1 MHGVFGV
8 AEVRAAEAAMAAT
21 VADGVLMRRAAGG
34 LAAHLRGF
42 LGSTYGRRVVLLV
55 GAGDNGGDAL
65 WAGAELRRR
74 GARVTAVLLAPGR
87 AHAEG
92 LAALRAARGRVLA
105 LGPDTGDPGGGP
117 APGADNGGA
126 DTGGAGRGRGTGTGP
141 APLDAA
147 RALVAGADVVVDG
160 IVGISGRGALRDP
173 APALVAA
180 ADDAGVPI
188 VACDLPSGV
197 DPGTGT
203 TDGAHVRA
211 ARTVTFGAR
220 KPVHALAAPLCGP
233 VHLVDIGLGPFLPA
247 EPHARL
253 LTDAEV
259 GARWPVPGPDDDKYT
274 QGVVGIAAGSAT
286 YPGAAVLAAGA
297 AALATSGM
305 VRFAGSAADEVRRH
319 RPEIVATGDIT
330 DAGRTQA
337 WAVGPGIGTGSA
349 GLAVLEAVLDREVP
363 LCIDADGITLLAR
376 HPHLRARIHARPVV
390 LTPHAGEFARI
401 AGDAGPDRV
410 AAARRAAADLGVTVL
425 LKGNATVV
433 AAPDGRALVD
443 PAVDSWAATAGSGD
457 VLTGMI
463 GALLAAG
470 LEPWWAAGCATVVHG
485 RAATVAAGRH
495 GLPAVPAPASE
506 MRAAIPAALRAVR
519 AAAPGGTA

>member
-1 MHGVFGV
+1 MYGLYT
-8 AEVRAAEAAMAAT
+8 ADQVRASEGAMAET

-34 LAAHLRGF
+34 LAAQLREF

-55 GAGDNGGDAL
+55 GAGDNGGDTL
-65 WAGAELRRR
+65 WTGAELRRR
-74 GARVTAVLLAPGR
+74 GAQVTALLLAPDR
-87 AHAEG
+87 AHPAG
-92 LAALRAARGRVLA
+92 LAALRRARGRVL
-105 LGPDTGDPGGGP
+105 PVHD
-117 APGADNGGA
+117 
-126 DTGGAGRGRGTGTGP
+126 GT
-141 APLDAA
+141 LDAA
-147 RALVAGADVVVDG
+147 RELVAGADVVVDG
-160 IVGISGRGALRDP
+160 IVGISGRGPLRDP

-180 ADDAGVPI
+180 AADAGVPI

-197 DPGTGT
+197 DTDTGR
-203 TDGAHVRA
+203 TDGPHVRA
-211 ARTVTFGAR
+211 DLTVTFGTR

-233 VHLVDIGLGPFLPA
+233 VRLVDFGLGPYLG
-247 EPHARL
+247 EPHAWVL
-253 LTDAEV
+253 GDADV
-259 GARWPVPGPDDDKYT
+259 GRCWPVPGPDDDKYS

-337 WAVGPGIGTGSA
+337 WSVGPGIGTGTP
-349 GLAVLEAVLDREVP
+349 GRAVLDAVLDREVP
-363 LCIDADGITLLAR
+363 VCIDADGITLLAGDR
-376 HPHLRARIHARPVV
+376 TLRERIHGQPVV

-401 AGDAGPDRV
+401 AGDLWHEHGGDRI
-410 AAARRAAADLGVTVL
+410 AAARAAASWLGVTVL

-433 AAPDGRALVD
+433 AAPDGRVLVD
-443 PAVDSWAATAGSGD
+443 PAADSWAATAGSGD

-470 LEPWWAAGCATVVHG
+470 TDPWWAAGCATLVHA
-485 RAATVAAGRH
+485 RAATLAAGRH
-495 GLPAVPAPASE
+495 GQPPVPAPASSLQ
-506 MRAAIPAALRAVR
+506 AAIPAALSGVR
-519 AAAPGGTA
+519 AAAAADPAPPGASRG

>member
-1 MHGVFGV
+1 MHGLHT
-8 AEVRAAEAAMAAT
+8 ADQVRAAEAAMMRT
-21 VADGVLMRRAAGG
+21 VGDGVLMRRAAAG
-34 LAAHLRGF
+34 LAHHVRAF
-42 LGSTYGRRVVLLV
+42 LGATYGRRVVLLV

-74 GARVTAVLLAPGR
+74 GAHVTAVLLAPDR
-87 AHAEG
+87 AHPAG

-105 LGPDTGDPGGGP
+105 LHAPPVSDPGP
-117 APGADNGGA
+117 AAAGAL
-126 DTGGAGRGRGTGTGP
+126 DT
-141 APLDAA
+141 A
-147 RALVAGADVVVDG
+147 RALIAVADVVVDG

-173 APALVAA
+173 APELVAA
-180 ADDAGVPI
+180 ADGAGVPI

-197 DPGTGT
+197 DCDTGA
-203 TDGAHVRA
+203 TDGPHVRA
-211 ARTVTFGAR
+211 ALTVTFGTR

-233 VHLVDIGLGPFLPA
+233 VRLVDFGLGPYLEGT
-247 EPHARL
+247 EPHAWVL
-253 LTDAEV
+253 SDGDV
-259 GARWPVPGPDDDKYT
+259 GARWPVPGPDDDKYS

-319 RPEIVATGDIT
+319 WPEIVATGDIT

-337 WAVGPGIGTGSA
+337 WAVGPGLGTGGQ
-349 GLAVLEAVLDREVP
+349 GLAVLEEALGREVP
-363 LCIDADGITLLAR
+363 LCLDADAITLLAQ
-376 HPHLRARIHARPVV
+376 HAHLRDRIRGEPVV

-401 AGDAGPDRV
+401 AGEVGADRIG
-410 AAARRAAADLGVTVL
+410 AARRAAADLGVTVL

-433 AAPDGRALVD
+433 AAPDGRVLVD
-443 PAVDSWAATAGSGD
+443 PAADSWAATAGSGD

-470 LEPWWAAGCATVVHG
+470 LDPWWAAGCATLVHA
-485 RAATVAAGRH
+485 RAATAAAREH
-495 GLPAVPAPASE
+495 GLPPVPVPASA
-506 MRAAIPAALRAVR
+506 MQAAIPVALRAVR
-519 AAAPGGTA
+519 AAAAPY

>member
-1 MHGVFGV
+1 MHGLHT
-8 AEVRAAEAAMAAT
+8 ADQVRAAEAAMMRT
-21 VADGVLMRRAAGG
+21 VGDGVLMRRAAAG
-34 LAAHLRGF
+34 LAHHVREF
-42 LGSTYGRRVVLLV
+42 LGATYGRRVVLLV

-74 GARVTAVLLAPGR
+74 GAHVTAVLLAPDR
-87 AHAEG
+87 AHPAG
-92 LAALRAARGRVLA
+92 LAALRAARGRVLV
-105 LGPDTGDPGGGP
+105 LHPPGP
-117 APGADNGGA
+117 AAGG
-126 DTGGAGRGRGTGTGP
+126 
-141 APLDAA
+141 LDAA

-173 APALVAA
+173 APELVAA
-180 ADDAGVPI
+180 ADGAGVPI

-197 DPGTGT
+197 DCDTGA
-203 TDGAHVRA
+203 TDGPHVRA
-211 ARTVTFGAR
+211 ALTVTFGCR

-233 VHLVDIGLGPFLPA
+233 VRLVDFGLGPFLEGT
-247 EPHARL
+247 EPHARVL
-253 LTDAEV
+253 SDGDV
-259 GARWPVPGPDDDKYT
+259 GARWPVPGPDDDKYS

-319 RPEIVATGDIT
+319 WPEIVATGDIT

-337 WAVGPGIGTGSA
+337 WAVGPGLGTG
-349 GLAVLEAVLDREVP
+349 GQGQAVLEEALDREVP
-363 LCIDADGITLLAR
+363 LCLDADAITLLAQ
-376 HPHLRARIHARPVV
+376 HAHLRDRIHGEPVV

-401 AGDAGPDRV
+401 AGEVGPDRIG
-410 AAARRAAADLGVTVL
+410 AARRAAADLGVTVL

-433 AAPDGRALVD
+433 AAPDGRVLVD
-443 PAVDSWAATAGSGD
+443 PAADSWAATAGSGD

-470 LEPWWAAGCATVVHG
+470 LDPWWAAGCATLVHA
-485 RAATVAAGRH
+485 RAATAAAREH
-495 GLPAVPAPASE
+495 GLPPVPAPASA
-506 MRAAIPAALRAVR
+506 MQAAIPVALRAVR
-519 AAAPGGTA
+519 AAASPY

>member
-1 MHGVFGV
+1 MHGLHT
-8 AEVRAAEAAMAAT
+8 ADQVRAAEAAMMRS
-21 VADGVLMRRAAGG
+21 VGDGVLMRRAAAG
-34 LAAHLRGF
+34 LAHHVRAF
-42 LGSTYGRRVVLLV
+42 LGATYGRRVVLLV

-74 GARVTAVLLAPGR
+74 GAHVTAVLLAPDR
-87 AHAEG
+87 AHPAG

-105 LGPDTGDPGGGP
+105 LHAPPVSDPGP
-117 APGADNGGA
+117 AAAGAL
-126 DTGGAGRGRGTGTGP
+126 DT
-141 APLDAA
+141 A
-147 RALVAGADVVVDG
+147 RALIAVADVVVDG

-173 APALVAA
+173 APELVAA
-180 ADDAGVPI
+180 ADGAGVPI

-197 DPGTGT
+197 DCDTGA
-203 TDGAHVRA
+203 TDGPHVRA
-211 ARTVTFGAR
+211 ALTVTFGTR

-233 VHLVDIGLGPFLPA
+233 VRLVDFGLGPYLEGTEA
-247 EPHARL
+247 HAWVL
-253 LTDAEV
+253 SDGDV
-259 GARWPVPGPDDDKYT
+259 GARWPVPGPDDDKYS

-319 RPEIVATGDIT
+319 WPEIVATGDIT

-337 WAVGPGIGTGSA
+337 WAVGPGLGTGGQ
-349 GLAVLEAVLDREVP
+349 GLAVLEEALGREVP
-363 LCIDADGITLLAR
+363 LCLDADAITLLAQ
-376 HPHLRARIHARPVV
+376 HAHLRDRIHGEPVV

-401 AGDAGPDRV
+401 AGEVGADRIG
-410 AAARRAAADLGVTVL
+410 AARRAAADLGVTVL

-433 AAPDGRALVD
+433 AAPDGRVLVD
-443 PAVDSWAATAGSGD
+443 PAADSWAATAGSGD

-470 LEPWWAAGCATVVHG
+470 LDPWWAAGCATLVHA
-485 RAATVAAGRH
+485 RAATAAAREH
-495 GLPAVPAPASE
+495 GLPPVPAPASA
-506 MRAAIPAALRAVR
+506 MQAAIPVALRAVR
-519 AAAPGGTA
+519 AAAAPY